1 MKSILLKLNQIL
13 LLLIISVVAQAQ
25 TERLHI
31 SEGYVKTKD
40 SVRLYYNIVGAGND
54 TLMVVH
60 GGPYNSNYLLS
71 DIKPLAAHHTLLLYD
86 QRSAGYSTV
95 VKDTASLNASK
106 YIEDIETVRKHFNIE
121 KVNLLGHSK
130 GGLLAGN
137 YAAKYPNRVK
147 SMILVNPSPL
157 TNSWKS
163 SYKSNM
169 DSITNLVYK
178 QNEKKYYNSPID
190 STKSCWDYYALE
202 ARYYY
207 PTQVHARRMWGDV
220 CNSIQA
226 NMLNPYIGYMGTT
239 IKKINI
245 IPELAKVKASV
256 LVLAGDQDY
265 KPFGAFEEWKES
277 FPNSAIVRF
286 RGSGHF
292 PHVDDPDLFF
302 AAVEQFLTGK
312 FPDSTIY
319 KSKGAG
325 VILPND
331 DDGTPYQKARA
342 AVIRIEN
349 ELVDLLN
356 KGDWK
361 GAASLYSPDA
371 IIYAPSSPP
380 VVGHQAITSF
390 WHTVSIRGM
399 STIELQLMDLEVS
412 ENLLVARGKYVMRDK
427 EKEYIDIGKF
437 VALYRKEEGKWL
449 LHTDMFNSSLET
461 RSPISIPDYLQLD
474 EK

>member
-1 MKSILLKLNQIL
+1 MKSIFITLNHIVF
-13 LLLIISVVAQAQ
+13 LLIISVAAQAQ
-25 TERLHI
+25 TVRLNT
-31 SEGYVKTKD
+31 SEGYIKTKD

-54 TLMVVH
+54 TIMVVH

-71 DIKPLAAHHTLLLYD
+71 DIKPLAAHHTLLFYD

-95 VKDTASLNASK
+95 VKDTARLNVSK
-106 YIEDIETVRKHFNIE
+106 YIEDIETVRKYFNID

-157 TNSWKS
+157 TKWKS
-163 SYKSNM
+163 DYASKM
-169 DSITNLVYK
+169 DSVTNLIYE
-178 QNEKKYYNSPID
+178 QNENKYKNSPID

-202 ARYYY
+202 ARYFY
-207 PTQVHARRMWGDV
+207 PSPVHARRMWGDV

-226 NMLNPYIGYMGTT
+226 NMLNPNLGYMGYT
-239 IKKINI
+239 IKKRNI
-245 IPELAKVKASV
+245 IPKLAQIKAPV

-277 FPNSAIVRF
+277 FSNSAIVRF

-292 PHVDDPDLFF
+292 PHVDNPDLFF
-302 AAVEQFLTGK
+302 EAIEQFLTGK
-312 FPDSTIY
+312 FPDSSIY
-319 KSKGAG
+319 KSKSAG
-325 VILPND
+325 VVLPND
-331 DDGTPYQKARA
+331 DNGTPYQQARA
-342 AVIRIEN
+342 AIIRIEN
-349 ELVDLLN
+349 ELVHLLN

-361 GAASLYSPDA
+361 GAASLYSSDA
-371 IIYAPSSPP
+371 VIYAPSSPP
-380 VVGHQAITSF
+380 VAGHQAIASF

-399 STIELQLMDLEVS
+399 SSIELQLMDLEIS
-412 ENLLVARGKYVMRDK
+412 DNLLVARGKYVMRDK
-427 EKEYIDIGKF
+427 QKEYIDIGKF
-437 VALYRKEEGKWL
+437 VALYRKENGKWL
-449 LHTDMFNSSLET
+449 LQTDMFNSSLET
-461 RSPISIPDYLQLD
+461 RSPISVPDYLKLD